1 MKRKIILSVLAITGL
16 FVSVLYMY
24 PEPTLGKVSEVLV
37 YEDALIPAEAI
48 VVLSGSW
55 SGNRISGG
63 ASLFHKG
70 FGKFVIF
77 AGYEI
82 YPGSNIGVL
91 MKNYAIQLGVPEENI
106 ITRHKIS
113 GDLNTWGEGQTILKL
128 LEEKGIKNFILV
140 TSKFHPRR
148 AHAVYKRLI
157 NESYSNMK
165 FQVYGAEDPDIP
177 IKNWW
182 KTRVGRKVIFIE
194 YLKAL
199 NYMLEH

>member
-48 VVLSGSW
+48 VVLTGSW

-77 AGYEI
+77 AGYKI
-82 YPGSNIGVL
+82 YPGTNLGVL

-106 ITRHKIS
+106 ITRYNIS
-113 GDLNTWGEGQTILKL
+113 GDLNTWGEGQTIIKL
-128 LEEKGIKNFILV
+128 LEEKGIKSFILV
-140 TSKFHPRR
+140 TSKFHTRR
-148 AHAVYKRLI
+148 AHAVYERLV
-157 NESYSNMK
+157 NESNSNIK

-182 KTRVGRKVIFIE
+182 KTRVGRKVIFME